1 MLLLLGHFYFS
12 FFADAL
18 WMRNIN
24 PADEIPLK
32 VILENRLDRKV
43 VLWFY
48 LGVLFPF
55 RKGVADGLRLGWK
68 AHTSAPN
75 AQVHGSSGYTCS
87 AVRLRHCDTA
97 LDQYR
102 WSGRKDG
109 SPSIDLQRSCTLS
122 NQTETQGHKGSS
134 VASGGGGRG
143 NDEFSSNLEFRSNW
157 A

>member
-1 MLLLLGHFYFS
+1 MLQLLVHLYFS
-12 FFADAL
+12 FSTDAL
-18 WMRNIN
+18 FTRNIN
-24 PADEIPLK
+24 PDAEIRLK

-48 LGVLFPF
+48 PGVVFPGS
-55 RKGVADGLRLGWK
+55 KGVANGLRLGWK

-75 AQVHGSSGYTCS
+75 AQVHGSFGYTCS
-87 AVRLRHCDTA
+87 AIRLRHGGTA
-97 LDQYR
+97 VDRYG

-109 SPSIDLQRSCTLS
+109 SPSIDLQRSCTPIKS
-122 NQTETQGHKGSS
+122 DRTQGHKGAS
-134 VASGGGGRG
+134 VASGGGGSG